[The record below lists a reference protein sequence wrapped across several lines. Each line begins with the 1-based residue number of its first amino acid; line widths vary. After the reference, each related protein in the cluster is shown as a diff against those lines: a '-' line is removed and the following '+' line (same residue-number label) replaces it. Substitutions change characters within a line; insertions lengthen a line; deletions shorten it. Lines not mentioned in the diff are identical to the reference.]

1 MPNKSREDLLKELL
15 MSIDERMGE
24 NLLDALSDPE
34 ACSPQL
40 YTAVNTY
47 LKRHDFS
54 IKELEPNEELL
65 DKLQQQALSVYS
77 SSVAEDGLTEDEEFV
92 SH

>member
-1 MPNKSREDLLKELL
+1 MSNKSREDLLKELL
-15 MSIDERMGE
+15 MGIDERMGE
-24 NLLDALSDPE
+24 NLLDALGDPE
-34 ACSPQL
+34 ACTPQL
-40 YTAVNTY
+40 YTAINTY

-65 DKLQQQALSVYS
+65 DKLQQQALARYDESVGC
-77 SSVAEDGLTEDEEFV
+77 DGIMEDEEFV